1 MSEIVK
7 LLPRFWSTALFA
19 DHRIL
24 KYMNEEEKEIML
36 KYLKSVHVT
45 YHGDA
50 KTGFEI
56 TFSFYENPHFIYLV
70 QSKTFWFT
78 REGISSASGSQIG
91 WTTDKIR
98 KYTMDTEIFPEMGGT
113 QLHTDTASFFK
124 WFAEDSQSSRDLL
137 AEEIVLEFW
146 PKAHKYHL
154 IGKNRDTEVQRRVL
168 TEHQSARKNI
178 KRKRGGEK
186 SDEGA
191 MSKLTTISA
200 KLQKAEEE
208 ATKLR
213 CTRVIEYELMLV
225 EGERKV
231 HKECESLRRQIYDQ
245 RNEIIKNIPHF
256 WLIAFLSHYALHYLL
271 SEEDQKIFRFINSVN
286 VEETEDNEE
295 FR

>member
-98 KYTMDTEIFPEMGGT
+98 KYTM
-113 QLHTDTASFFK
+113 
-124 WFAEDSQSSRDLL
+124 
-137 AEEIVLEFW
+137 VL
-146 PKAHKYHL
+146 P
-154 IGKNRDTEVQRRVL
+154 D
-168 TEHQSARKNI
+168 
-178 KRKRGGEK
+178 
-186 SDEGA
+186 D
-191 MSKLTTISA
+191 
-200 KLQKAEEE
+200 
-208 ATKLR
+208 
-213 CTRVIEYELMLV
+213 
-225 EGERKV
+225 
-231 HKECESLRRQIYDQ
+231 
-245 RNEIIKNIPHF
+245 
-256 WLIAFLSHYALHYLL
+256 IA
-271 SEEDQKIFRFINSVN
+271 
-286 VEETEDNEE
+286 
-295 FR
+295 